1 MEEVPEEVVQEVAEA
16 QDTQEVAQD
25 TQEVAPDA
33 PVDASDAP
41 APVAPVKRP
50 RGRPRKNPEEP
61 KRPRGRPRTTP
72 EAKEVRF
79 EEPEEPAEPEPPSMP
94 DAVYV
99 LAQVLLQ
106 NEAEARRRK
115 AERYKNMLGLCKERC
130 RRQRPRLKKLRNR

>member
-1 MEEVPEEVVQEVAEA
+1 MEEVVEEVADA
-16 QDTQEVAQD
+16 QEVAQD

-33 PVDASDAP
+33 QEVAPDVPVDASDVPVAP
-41 APVAPVKRP
+41 AAPVKRP

-61 KRPRGRPRTTP
+61 KGPRGRPRKNP

-79 EEPEEPAEPEPPSMP
+79 EGPEEPVEPAKPEVASMP

-115 AERYKNMLGLCKERC
+115 AERYKNMLGL
-130 RRQRPRLKKLRNR
+130 